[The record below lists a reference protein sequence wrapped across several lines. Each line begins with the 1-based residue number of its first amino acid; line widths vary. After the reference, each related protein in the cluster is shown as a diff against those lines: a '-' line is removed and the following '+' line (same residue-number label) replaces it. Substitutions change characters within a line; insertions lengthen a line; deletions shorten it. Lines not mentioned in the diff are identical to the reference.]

1 MEDTDFR
8 ENRRI
13 LEGVVSLN
21 DNRSILKRIFLE
33 RTYTPE
39 EVRAVLKSRGIEIK
53 GTLEEF
59 IKERRF
65 LMEDPNDK
73 SWSAYGEKYDLESL
87 SPPEEYRDNPDFFKF
102 YRQHNGNYGLVQLRG
117 RREWRTSERPADQR
131 IVKTKSLEEASKL
144 MGRGFSLLAVGKKKV
159 EGFTSCD
166 DVGLPFHIA
175 GYEHDFYVLVRDSPP
190 KVLA

>member
-1 MEDTDFR
+1 M
-8 ENRRI
+8 
-13 LEGVVSLN
+13 
-21 DNRSILKRIFLE
+21 
-33 RTYTPE
+33 
-39 EVRAVLKSRGIEIK
+39 LKSRGIEIK

-102 YRQHNGNYGLVQLRG
+102 SRQHNGNYGLVQLRG

-144 MGRGFSLLAVGKKKV
+144 MGRGFSLLVVGKKKV

-166 DVGLPFHIA
+166 DVGLPLHID
-175 GYEHDFYVLVRDSPP
+175 GYEHDVYILVRDSPP